1 MGSDTRKRRRLEAA
15 RQRPRRGQRG
25 RRGWTASANASAAV
39 TVAAGIASALGAIT
53 AAIAGF
59 VADVPTPDE
68 SVNAVA
74 ILAST
79 ILAIAVVLVTVVTL
93 AIDWLRAA
101 AAHRR
106 EFHVR
111 DITDEELRRLIDT
124 LTASRGEFARLLNNS
139 GGKEELR

>member
-1 MGSDTRKRRRLEAA
+1 M
-15 RQRPRRGQRG
+15 
-25 RRGWTASANASAAV
+25 TASGNASAAV
-39 TVAAGIASALGAIT
+39 TVAAAITSALGAIT
-53 AAIAGF
+53 AAIVGF
-59 VADVPTPDE
+59 VADVPTPDG
-68 SVNAVA
+68 SVNAVS

-93 AIDWLRAA
+93 VIDRLRAA
-101 AAHRR
+101 AAPRR